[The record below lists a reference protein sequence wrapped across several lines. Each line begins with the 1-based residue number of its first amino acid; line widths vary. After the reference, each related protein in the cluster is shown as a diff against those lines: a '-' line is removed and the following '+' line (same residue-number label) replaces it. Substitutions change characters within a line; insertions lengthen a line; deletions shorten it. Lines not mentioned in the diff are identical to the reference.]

1 MHITNDAIIDMRREL
16 VRRQKIYQDSA
27 NNSEDTLET
36 ICFFRGKAAAIND
49 MIYLLERNVC
59 ND

>member
-16 VRRQKIYQDSA
+16 ARRQKIYQDSA
-27 NNSEDTLET
+27 NNGKDTLEM